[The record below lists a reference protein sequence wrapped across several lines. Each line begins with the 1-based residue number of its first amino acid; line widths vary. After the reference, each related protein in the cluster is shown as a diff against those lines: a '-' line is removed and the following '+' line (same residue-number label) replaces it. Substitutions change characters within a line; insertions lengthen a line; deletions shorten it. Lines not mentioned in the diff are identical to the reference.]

1 MTSRSHSERENEM
14 FQAKL
19 ATLTVMAITLSA
31 IVGIG
36 FGATAA
42 TVMAFSTLPSFV
54 IVVMAELKGGAE

>member
-1 MTSRSHSERENEM
+1 M

-19 ATLTVMAITLSA
+19 AVLTVMAITLSA